1 MSIKEINPDE
11 RERRKNR
18 HNAETDSRSLTPLIT
33 VKSFYDDNDRKKV
46 EEEDIGTAMLPPELS
61 RSSEETLGKSQIT
74 KQNKL
79 KQKPSQ
85 HSVVPTP
92 IEMPFPLERVPS
104 NNSLG
109 LSHGVDNH
117 KQKQLEL

>member
-1 MSIKEINPDE
+1 MSNPDLSMLQIAQKKVILPRQMSIKEINPDE

-18 HNAETDSRSLTPLIT
+18 HAETDSRSLTPLIT

-74 KQNKL
+74 K
-79 KQKPSQ
+79 
-85 HSVVPTP
+85 
-92 IEMPFPLERVPS
+92 
-104 NNSLG
+104 
-109 LSHGVDNH
+109 
-117 KQKQLEL
+117 